1 MALKHAWWWFPC
13 WASRGYLV
21 SSRLYIKLSFTSS
34 PYLTLLRSV
43 FDGNSQNYS
52 ISIII
57 LHSNQVRHH
66 YNCHKIFFGILKTKM
81 PLIMQKKTD
90 FFFNHKIWHFLS
102 FLEILI
108 GIWLISLHI
117 VKISDPKIIFMLQ
130 GFLIFAL
137 HSMRNTQVRKNM
149 KKFINSISSVFSVS
163 IDIRLLVLRTVFRVA
178 RLSADQRAFQK
189 KDEYRFSILCK
200 EQLHNDELTGQSK
213 WGWGCMGG
221 WIAVVLNL
229 NRNRT

>member
-1 MALKHAWWWFPC
+1 M
-13 WASRGYLV
+13 
-21 SSRLYIKLSFTSS
+21 
-34 PYLTLLRSV
+34 
-43 FDGNSQNYS
+43 SQDIFWNFENKNAINYE
-52 ISIII
+52 
-57 LHSNQVRHH
+57 
-66 YNCHKIFFGILKTKM
+66 
-81 PLIMQKKTD
+81 KKTG
-90 FFFNHKIWHFLS
+90 FFFNHKIWNFLS

-108 GIWLISLHI
+108 DIWLICLHI
-117 VKISDPKIIFMLQ
+117 VKISDLKIIFMPQ

-178 RLSADQRAFQK
+178 RLFADQRAFQK

-200 EQLHNDELTGQSK
+200 EQLHNEELTGQSK
-213 WGWGCMGG
+213 WGCGCMGS

-229 NRNRT
+229 NRNRA

>member
-43 FDGNSQNYS
+43 FDGNSRNYS

-81 PLIMQKKTD
+81 LLIMQKKTG

-102 FLEILI
+102 SLEILI
-108 GIWLISLHI
+108 DIWLICLHI
-117 VKISDPKIIFMLQ
+117 VKISDLKIIFMLQ

-137 HSMRNTQVRKNM
+137 HSMRNTQVRK
-149 KKFINSISSVFSVS
+149 KTWKS
-163 IDIRLLVLRTVFRVA
+163 LLTPYHQSLVFR
-178 RLSADQRAFQK
+178 
-189 KDEYRFSILCK
+189 
-200 EQLHNDELTGQSK
+200 
-213 WGWGCMGG
+213 
-221 WIAVVLNL
+221 
-229 NRNRT
+229 